1 MANQDLPIFLMQEL
15 NLSMKVN
22 SRKKIL
28 KEKGAIKTMTQKELA
43 KQCTQACLIYE
54 RKCGS
59 VLFMKKAMSAITK
72 LLVKKGIATER
83 EFQQLMIKELKNE
96 KRA

>member
-1 MANQDLPIFLMQEL
+1 
-15 NLSMKVN
+15 
-22 SRKKIL
+22 
-28 KEKGAIKTMTQKELA
+28 
-43 KQCTQACLIYE
+43 
-54 RKCGS
+54 
-59 VLFMKKAMSAITK
+59 MKKAMSAITK